1 MIPLGDRRLEPGRV
15 RVFKARATNIWFAEK
30 AVLIQSDDRWAMS
43 AHTSEVLFN
52 HSEALTKALSWLP
65 KVDTP

>member
-1 MIPLGDRRLEPGRV
+1 MIRLGDRRLEPGRV
-15 RVFKARATNIWFAEK
+15 RVFKSRETNIWYAEK
-30 AVLIQSDDRWAMS
+30 AVMIQSDDRWAMT

-52 HSEALTKALSWLP
+52 HPEALTKALSWLP